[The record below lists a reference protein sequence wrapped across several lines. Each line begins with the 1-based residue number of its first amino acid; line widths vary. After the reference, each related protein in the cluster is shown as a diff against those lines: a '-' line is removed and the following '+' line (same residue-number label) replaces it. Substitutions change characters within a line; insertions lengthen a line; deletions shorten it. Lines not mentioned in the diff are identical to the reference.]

1 MSAARN
7 DPFANYNFIVE
18 IDNIAK
24 AAFSE
29 VYGLAVEVEAVDYR
43 EGNETS
49 SAVRKLPGLVKYSNI
64 TLKRGYTPDLS
75 LWKWMKSVIDG
86 QAVRAG
92 VAITLLNSQRQPAAR
107 WIVRQAWPCRYEGP
121 SLNAH
126 GNDVAIET
134 LELCHEGLE
143 RVE

>member
-7 DPFANYNFIVE
+7 DPFAAYNFIVE

-29 VYGLAVEVEAVDYR
+29 VYGLVVEVEVVDYR
-43 EGNETS
+43 EGNEPS
-49 SAVRKLPGLVKYSNI
+49 PAVRKLPGLTKYSNI

-75 LWKWMKSVIDG
+75 LWKWMKSVLDG

-107 WIVRQAWPCRYEGP
+107 WTVRQAWPCRYEGP
-121 SLNAH
+121 TLNST
-126 GNDVAIET
+126 GNDVAVET

>member
-7 DPFANYNFIVE
+7 DPFAAFNFIVE
-18 IDNIAK
+18 IDGIAK
-24 AAFSE
+24 AGFSE

-43 EGNETS
+43 EGTDPS
-49 SAVRKLPGLVKYSNI
+49 PVVRKLPGLRKYSNI

-75 LWKWMKSVIDG
+75 LWKWMKTVLDG

-92 VAITLLNSQRQPAAR
+92 VAITLLDSQRQPAAR
-107 WIVRQAWPCRYEGP
+107 WHVREAWPCKYEGP
-121 SLNAH
+121 SLNAS
-126 GNDVAIET
+126 GNDVAVET

-143 RVE
+143 RVQ

>member
-18 IDNIAK
+18 IENIAK
-24 AAFSE
+24 AGFSE
-29 VYGLAVEVEAVDYR
+29 VHGLAVEVEAVDYR
-43 EGNETS
+43 EGNDPS
-49 SAVRKLPGLVKYSNI
+49 SAVRKLPGRIKYSNI

-75 LWKWMKSVIDG
+75 LWKWMKSVLDG
-86 QAVRAG
+86 QAVRAA

-107 WIVRQAWPCRYEGP
+107 WQVRAAWPCRYEGP
-121 SLNAH
+121 TLNAT

>member
-7 DPFANYNFIVE
+7 DPFAAFNFIVE
-18 IDNIAK
+18 IDGIAK
-24 AAFSE
+24 AGFSE

-43 EGNETS
+43 EGTDPS
-49 SAVRKLPGLVKYSNI
+49 SVVRKLPGLRKYSNI

-75 LWKWMKSVIDG
+75 LWKWMKTVLDG

-92 VAITLLNSQRQPAAR
+92 VAITLLDSQRQPAAR
-107 WIVRQAWPCRYEGP
+107 WHVREAWPCKYEGP
-121 SLNAH
+121 SLNAS
-126 GNDVAIET
+126 GNDVAVET

-143 RVE
+143 RVQ

>member
-18 IDNIAK
+18 IDSIAK

-43 EGNETS
+43 EGNDPH
-49 SAVRKLPGLVKYSNI
+49 SAVRKLPGRVKYSNI
-64 TLKRGYTPDLS
+64 TLKRGYTPDLA
-75 LWKWMKSVIDG
+75 LWQWMKSVLDG
-86 QAVRAG
+86 QAVRAA
-92 VAITLLNSQRQPAAR
+92 VAITLLDSHRQPAAR
-107 WIVRQAWPCRYEGP
+107 WQVRAAWPCKYEGP
-121 SLNAH
+121 TLNATH
-126 GNDVAIET
+126 NDIAIET

-143 RVE
+143 RVA